1 MRKKLVVGAS
11 LIALVL
17 SVSLFA
23 ISVFAAV
30 GQTFG
35 VNNTI
40 KFLGSPESLAF
51 DLNAV
56 VTGTTKDGDASL
68 AHSWSYD
75 YEKDSVT
82 SQIWNVP
89 GNLVFFE
96 EDKELGGAKGNRV
109 EIVYTFNITNK
120 SKNEQRIKVYIDEL
134 TIDTSV
140 LTADVTGAVGSE
152 VLIASGQTGI
162 VSVALVPTVR
172 FTISKTCDFN
182 LKIELV

>member
-1 MRKKLVVGAS
+1 MRKRLVVGAS

-68 AHSWSYD
+68 AHTWSYD

-120 SKNEQRIKVYIDEL
+120 SKNEQRIRVYIDEL

-152 VLIASGQTGI
+152 VLIASGQTGV

-172 FTISKTCDFN
+172 FTVSKTCDFD